1 MRRLLIYLLIPALLL
16 AAFLYGR
23 AGRVGVPMQESVT
36 VSQAL
41 GEIPDAGFTRALQQ
55 RAFNFPED
63 HGPHPGYQTEWW
75 YFTGNLS
82 TAQGRSFGYQL
93 TFFRMAL
100 TPQAPARAS
109 HWGADQV
116 YMAHFALT
124 DLDGSRFIF
133 AERFSRAA
141 LGLAGAGG
149 QPLSVWLE
157 DWSARQTAVSPWSVK
172 LVAADGTTSIDLDLA
187 SMKKVILNGDEGL
200 SRKGRAAGNAS
211 YYYSIPRLATRG
223 TLTVAGKRFE
233 VSGLSWLDREWSTS
247 ALAGDQAG
255 WDWFALQLDDGRD
268 LMYYQL
274 RKKDGGAD
282 PFSAG
287 TLSAPDGTRRRL
299 TSAEVRL
306 KPTDWWTSAVSGTRY
321 PAKWRITVPGE
332 GLDLEVIPRLTNQE
346 LLTSFRYW
354 EGAVTVKAVAGSA
367 LGGKG
372 YLEMTGY
379 GASR

>member
-1 MRRLLIYLLIPALLL
+1 MRRGLLYLLIPALLL
-16 AAFLYGR
+16 AVFLYGR
-23 AGRVGVPMQESVT
+23 GGWVPVPMQESVT

-41 GEIPDAGFTRALQQ
+41 GDLPEAGFTRALNPRIFQ
-55 RAFNFPED
+55 FPED

-100 TPQAPARAS
+100 APQAPARDS
-109 HWGADQV
+109 HWGTDQL
-116 YMAHFALT
+116 YMAHFALS
-124 DLDGSRFIF
+124 DVDGNRFIF

-149 QPLSVWLE
+149 EPLSIWLE
-157 DWSARQTAVSPWSVK
+157 NWSASQTAASPWSMK
-172 LVAADGTTSIDLDLA
+172 LVAADGTASLDLDLT
-187 SMKKVILNGDEGL
+187 SIKKVILNGEEGL

-223 TLTVAGKRFE
+223 TLSVAGKRYE

-255 WDWFALQLDDGRD
+255 WDWFAIQLDDGRD

-274 RKKDGGAD
+274 RKKDGSAD

-287 TLSAPDGTRRRL
+287 TLSVPDGSRRRL
-299 TSAEVRL
+299 TSAEVQL
-306 KPTDWWTSAVSGTRY
+306 KPTDWWTSAASGTRY

-332 GLDLEVIPRLTNQE
+332 GLDLEVIPRLANQE

-354 EGAVTVKAVAGSA
+354 EGAVTVRAVAGSA